1 MQFIFQHAIHIPEE
15 ILGQKVVT
23 IKDDCSIKSY
33 GFCRYE
39 KHKFQNTFHQ
49 PFKRYGN
56 PDMQFLGTL
65 KIFFQIL
72 NIFLVL
78 LWNSAMIFIFKVAI
92 WILPLVKSL
101 EMATL
106 NMKI

>member
-1 MQFIFQHAIHIPEE
+1 MSYAEYKQDVMLMQCLQFTTLVTHIAPEE

-72 NIFLVL
+72 NVFLVL
-78 LWNSAMIFIFKVAI
+78 LWNSTMIFIFKVAI
-92 WILPLVKSL
+92 
-101 EMATL
+101 
-106 NMKI
+106 